1 MRVGIWICFFSKGLV
16 ILQNFKGEPLKNKY
30 KNFIDSN
37 MKGKMSPM
45 IILIIVLAVLLL
57 IAVGFG
63 VTQVASLKSE
73 VNEARLQNE
82 ELQLQNE
89 QLQLSS
95 EFDMLNA
102 EFQQYEDQAQRLAN
116 DTILAKYTAAK
127 AKVEELMKEL
137 KSEKVKSQAR
147 INELQNEISTLKGL
161 LRHYIAQI
169 DSLNKENAGLRA
181 ENQEIKDQN
190 QRLSSQVQEVTRNN
204 ETLSERMTLAEKL
217 NVTGVTL
224 TALKKNG
231 KVEKNVTKA
240 KQLMVTFTIPQN
252 NSTPVGE
259 KVIYLR
265 IVNPEGQLLGGAG
278 SFSFEGK
285 SVPCSAR
292 KSIEYAGDEIAGIKI
307 YWDVNTTL
315 TPGDYTV
322 ELFTDGY
329 RLSSRHF
336 TLKNNRGDGAF
347 LAIDRQCRTD
357 PSDSDSS
364 HSGQSAAWQPDRDR
378 A

>member
-181 ENQEIKDQN
+181 ENQEIKDHN
-190 QRLSSQVQEVTRNN
+190 QLLSSQVQEVTRNN

-336 TLKNNRGDGAF
+336 TLKK
-347 LAIDRQCRTD
+347 
-357 PSDSDSS
+357 
-364 HSGQSAAWQPDRDR
+364 
-378 A
+378 

>member
-1 MRVGIWICFFSKGLV
+1 MK
-16 ILQNFKGEPLKNKY
+16 KNL
-30 KNFIDSN
+30 
-37 MKGKMSPM
+37 SPM
-45 IILIIVLAVLLL
+45 IIVAMVLAGLLL
-57 IAVGFG
+57 IVVGFG
-63 VTQVASLKSE
+63 VFQVASLKSQ
-73 VNEARLQNE
+73 VQEAQMENE
-82 ELQLQNE
+82 ELRLNNE
-89 QLQLSS
+89 QLQLTN

-102 EFQQYEDQAQRLAN
+102 EFQQYEDQAHRLAN

-127 AKVEELMKEL
+127 AKVEQLMQEL

-147 INELQNEISTLKGL
+147 IKELQNEISTLKGL

-181 ENQEIKDQN
+181 ENTEIKAQN
-190 QRLSSQVQEVTRNN
+190 ERLSSRVQEVTRSN

-217 NVTGVTL
+217 NVTGVSL
-224 TALKKNG
+224 VALKKNG

-240 KQLMVTFTIPQN
+240 KQLKVSFTIPQN

-259 KVIYLR
+259 KTIFLR
-265 IVNPEGQLLGGAG
+265 IINPEGQLLGGSG

-285 SVPCSAR
+285 SVPCTAR
-292 KSIEYAGDEIAGIKI
+292 KGIEYAGDELAGVTL

-329 RLSSRHF
+329 RLASRHF
-336 TLKNNRGDGAF
+336 TLKK
-347 LAIDRQCRTD
+347 
-357 PSDSDSS
+357 
-364 HSGQSAAWQPDRDR
+364 
-378 A
+378 